1 MWRAWGGCGR
11 WWSHISS
18 PGPLLRPSTELLQP
32 GMLSWEYNEQ
42 KQMPSHVE
50 QATCSATRVRVA
62 ITIAL
67 PLWSS
72 LWDTGKTYAW
82 VYWSSQ
88 DCSELSSSVTLIEFL
103 FLIIYIHTGNLFT
116 VLSIMLYS
124 FGLGG
129 GRVSLCSPGWT
140 EFGVQIG
147 LKLMAASLPQAPGY

>member
-18 PGPLLRPSTELLQP
+18 PGPLLRPSAGLLQP

-67 PLWSS
+67 PLPSS

-88 DCSELSSSVTLIEFL
+88 DCSELSSSVTLIEFFVFNNLHSYRQPFYCAKYNAL
-103 FLIIYIHTGNLFT
+103 FFW
-116 VLSIMLYS
+116 
-124 FGLGG
+124 FGG